1 MAYPWGM
8 PKMDP
13 KSMVRGLRLEPDLAK
28 ALVLYAE
35 TQAKAHG
42 GAPVNMAATV
52 RTLLREALGVVH
64 GEHNCKSEG
73 YFRGLAE
80 ARKKIAGVLK

>member
-1 MAYPWGM
+1 M

-13 KSMVRGLRLEPDLAK
+13 KSVLRGLRLEPDLAK

-35 TQAKAHG
+35 SQARTHGKA
-42 GAPVNMAATV
+42 PINMAAAA
-52 RTLLREALGVVH
+52 RTLLREALGVAH
-64 GEHNCKSEG
+64 GEHNCSSEG

-80 ARKKIAGVLK
+80 ARKKIAGALK